1 MRSKNS
7 NRKIEDIWK
16 QIEDVDMTKRFPEEW
31 ARINGISIINCTKNE
46 LMNEYEFAY
55 WLPSWN
61 YVPVK
66 KTADG
71 IMDFDSIA
79 EREMRLTYIR
89 RDIFMGADYGERLM
103 LNDNYVETVWIRN
116 NVLRI

>member
-7 NRKIEDIWK
+7 NRKIEDIW
-16 QIEDVDMTKRFPEEW
+16 QPIEDVDMTKRFPEEW

-116 NVLRI
+116 NDLRI